1 MGWISDTLGGIG
13 DFFGFGDVLGGIGGG
28 LDYAQ
33 QRKDAKKTQMRQF
46 GQALYMSNTAHQ
58 REVADLRAA
67 GLNPVLSAMGGS
79 GASSLMPSM
88 ASMPDSTSSG
98 VARAQLRE
106 QKRLNN
112 SAIEKNQADA
122 NSANAVAANQAEQA
136 KTQAT
141 QRTLNSALAAL
152 YEADRIKALL
162 QKDLY
167 HEDWR
172 KKRRQ
177 NDFFADLPVFLRD
190 QATALEMFGSSAMS
204 TVIGQGLG
212 MSTKDGDVVTPIAE
226 KVLSKLRDMT
236 GSSSAKS
243 FGRKADKSWSFKSPV
258 ETWFNLHGV
267 DSYFR
272 NRPGARWYSE
282 HPGYKTYH
290 FK

>member
-33 QRKDAKKTQMRQF
+33 QRKDAKKSQMRQF

-88 ASMPDSTSSG
+88 SQTPTSASSG

-106 QKRLNN
+106 QKRLNDA
-112 SAIEKNQADA
+112 AIEKSKADA
-122 NSANAVAANQAEQA
+122 ASAHAVAANQTEQA

-141 QRTLNSALAAL
+141 QRTLNSALTAL
-152 YEADRIKALL
+152 YEADRIKSLL

-172 KKRRQ
+172 KKSRQ
-177 NDFFADLPVFLRD
+177 NDFFDSLSGPIRS
-190 QATALEMFGSSAMS
+190 QAVALELFGSSALRLAL
-204 TVIGQGLG
+204 GQGLG
-212 MSTKDGDVVTPIAE
+212 AASKGGSINAVKRFMGDQFNRF
-226 KVLSKLRDMT
+226 SSS
-236 GSSSAKS
+236 SSSARQVDRIERGFSK
-243 FGRKADKSWSFKSPV
+243 RLPT
-258 ETWFNLHGV
+258 ELWFNMHGI
-267 DSYFR
+267 DSYLR
-272 NRPGARWYSE
+272 DRPGARWFSD
-282 HPGYKTYH
+282 HPNARHIKMR
-290 FK
+290 